1 MEARDENDPV
11 DAELIPPGGAKSER
25 AREAPRNQASRTFFH
40 PLSGLA
46 ILAVDWLAFGVELP
60 TQLLFTPIVSVIAFC
75 VTFWAISKIQQSHG
89 DEGRVASFKALLGAI
104 AAGVPF
110 PITGTVVGAAILML
124 SGLPRLIGRKL
135 P

>member
-1 MEARDENDPV
+1 MAAESEEPV
-11 DAELIPPGGAKSER
+11 DPEVIPPGSSRAQGAK
-25 AREAPRNQASRTFFH
+25 EAPPPARTFFH
-40 PLSGLA
+40 PLSGLV
-46 ILAVDWLAFGVELP
+46 ILGVDWLAFGVELP
-60 TQLLFTPIVSVIAFC
+60 TQFLFTPVVSVIAFC

-110 PITGTVVGAAILML
+110 PITGTVVGTAILIL
-124 SGLPRLIGRKL
+124 SGLPRVIGRRL